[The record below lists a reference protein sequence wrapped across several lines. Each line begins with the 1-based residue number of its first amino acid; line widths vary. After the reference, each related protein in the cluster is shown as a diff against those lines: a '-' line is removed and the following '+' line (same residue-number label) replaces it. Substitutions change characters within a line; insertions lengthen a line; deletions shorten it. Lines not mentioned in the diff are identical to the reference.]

1 MSGTCVCMDV
11 ETWGAEKNAQIQMM
25 LLCSAS
31 QPKEINFRI
40 VATNDIA
47 LGWKEQSEVDGYL
60 PFRCI
65 GVDHHYVCKCYKVK

>member
-47 LGWKEQSEVDGYL
+47 LGWKE
-60 PFRCI
+60 
-65 GVDHHYVCKCYKVK
+65 